1 MPLRFRFIP
10 NDCDTNAYS
19 ARMVEIL
26 GRIGSVGAAPRSWF
40 IRNRFDA
47 AFVSWYDNRILAPD
61 GSLSPLRFCK
71 VIMRTLVLRAQARKL
86 IFIRHNR
93 MPHKTKPSDRQLA
106 ERLVNVYERWL
117 FECSLIHSPEET
129 VGTRL
134 YCPHPLYK
142 QESTAEVL
150 PPQLAAFSTQAF
162 YVVFGRIEPYKQLEQ
177 LIQAFPKDKQLVI
190 CGRCSDPDY
199 LASLTRVA
207 PDNVTVLH
215 GFVPD
220 AHAQWLIR
228 RSQGVVINHA
238 SDDMIVSASFFY
250 AMSLAQRVFAVA
262 TPFLRWAS
270 TALGEDVVLVSDDL
284 AGLCRS
290 LSEASS
296 AGPQREIEPAPAIDQ
311 LFGDQTIAQ
320 HITAALER
328 VGLDVRMMESSSGP
342 KSHAVC
348 SSSRRDRALCS

>member
-10 NDCDTNAYS
+10 DDCDTNAYS

-26 GRIGSVGAAPRSWF
+26 GRIGSVEAAPRGSF
-40 IRNRFDA
+40 PRNRFDA

-61 GSLSPLRFCK
+61 GSVSPLRLCK
-71 VIMRTLVLRAQARKL
+71 VITRTLVLRVQARKL

-106 ERLVNVYERWL
+106 ERLVDLYERWL
-117 FECSLIHSPEET
+117 FECSLIHSPEEA

-142 QESTAEVL
+142 QENTPEAL
-150 PPQLAAFSTQAF
+150 PPQLAAFSTEAF

-177 LIQAFPKDKQLVI
+177 LIQAFPKNKQLVI
-190 CGRCSDPDY
+190 CGRCSDASY
-199 LASLTRVA
+199 LDSLTRMA
-207 PDNVTVLH
+207 AENVTVLH
-215 GFVPD
+215 GFIPD
-220 AHAQWLIR
+220 AQAQWLIR

-270 TALGEDVVLVSDDL
+270 TALGKDVVLVSDDL

-290 LSEASS
+290 LAEAPSG
-296 AGPQREIEPAPAIDQ
+296 GPKRELEPVIEA
-311 LFGDQTIAQ
+311 LFGDQTLAR

-328 VGLDVRMMESSSGP
+328 VGLDVRVMESSSGP

-348 SSSRRDRALCS
+348 SSSRRDGALCS

>member
-19 ARMVEIL
+19 ARMEEIL
-26 GRIGSVGAAPRSWF
+26 GHIGSVSAAPHSLF
-40 IRNRFDA
+40 MRNRFDA

-61 GSLSPLRFCK
+61 GTVSPLRFCK
-71 VIMRTLVLRAQARKL
+71 VVLRTLALRAQARKL

-93 MPHKTKPSDRQLA
+93 MPHATKPSDRVLA
-106 ERLVNVYERWL
+106 ERMVDLYERWL
-117 FECSLIHSPEET
+117 FDCSLIHSPEEAG
-129 VGTRL
+129 GTRL

-150 PPQLAAFSTQAF
+150 PPQLAAFNTKAF
-162 YVVFGRIEPYKQLEQ
+162 YVVFGRIEPYKQLER

-199 LASLTRVA
+199 LARLTRVA
-207 PDNVTVLH
+207 PGNVTVLH
-215 GFVPD
+215 GFIPD

-228 RSQGVVINHA
+228 RSQGIVISHA

-270 TALGEDVVLVSDDL
+270 ATLGDDVVFATDDL
-284 AGLCRS
+284 EALCRS
-290 LSEASS
+290 LAEAPS
-296 AGPQREIEPAPAIDQ
+296 GEPKRELEPAIEA
-311 LFGDQTIAQ
+311 LFGDHSIAR
-320 HITAALER
+320 HVVAALER
-328 VGLDVRMMESSSGP
+328 VGLDVRVMESSSGL

-348 SSSRRDRALCS
+348 SSSCRDCALCS